1 MSLVGEATGV
11 FGLLGKA
18 GNLLRDRLDPAR
30 AQAKRLIET
39 FEAYGIARQ
48 QIPRLLPAE
57 LKLPNAA
64 FSTPDKLKDKV
75 TPELL
80 DWAAVHLA
88 INRAWLDGVSPQPH
102 LRVDRYKHP
111 SLYRD
116 WLLERQRIAPD
127 ARRLLVVWKPAGV
140 AVGPE
145 AHGPLCLVYEEISD
159 GLDSTELS
167 RYWLLSDIWHWDHAP
182 CVSNMVAAV
191 AVAQSLGVMVIGHDL
206 PVALLQQL
214 EAGKKLAPV
223 VATQR
228 QRLWHPDDLITPLPH
243 TDTPW
248 RQAIWKDAQDWLG
261 ADGLHALAHG
271 SAGQSNSSMTAP
283 VESQVMPS

>member
-1 MSLVGEATGV
+1 MSFVGETTGA
-11 FGLLGKA
+11 FGLLGK
-18 GNLLRDRLDPAR
+18 GWSLLRDRLDPAR
-30 AQAKRLIET
+30 AQAKRLIDT

-64 FSTPDKLKDKV
+64 FSTSDKLKDKV
-75 TPELL
+75 TSELL
-80 DWAAVHLA
+80 DWAAEHLA
-88 INRAWLDGVSPQPH
+88 INRAWLDGVSLQPH
-102 LRVDRYKHP
+102 IRVDSYKQP
-111 SLYRD
+111 SRYRD
-116 WLLERQRIAPD
+116 WLQERQRIAPD

-159 GLDSTELS
+159 GLDGTELS
-167 RYWLLSDIWHWDHAP
+167 RYWLLSDGWHWDHSP

-191 AVAQSLGVMVIGHDL
+191 AVAQSLDVMVIGHEI
-206 PVALLQQL
+206 PAALLQHL

-228 QRLWHPDDLITPLPH
+228 QRLWHPDDLITPLPR

-248 RQAIWKDAQDWLG
+248 RQAVWKDAQDWLG
-261 ADGLHALAHG
+261 VGIGHRLATIDSTNRSIDPG
-271 SAGQSNSSMTAP
+271 
-283 VESQVMPS
+283 